1 MEKHPRIAFPLG
13 RFWRWRG
20 RAALVGA
27 GCLGFVAAA
36 PGVAL
41 ADPLTGGVLGSVLRG
56 DEFTGPRVLDLLVI
70 GLVIFLLLRLLL
82 GRSRRSGQ
90 GQSQPPYDRS
100 GPAEPYDATPPPAP
114 PQRAKRDMYTN
125 AQATWDALRSTP
137 SAKTAAQP
145 AGQPPADA
153 TPDEEFL
160 AGAKMAY
167 GRILPAIAKRDF
179 DDLANFTTP
188 GFLANL
194 KNSLPLSPP
203 PAPDILLVEAT
214 LAEHRE
220 EGSQTVMVV
229 DYKVLIH
236 EKDAPHNTDRF
247 DHWRFVR
254 DNASPGANWL
264 LDAMEQR

>member
-1 MEKHPRIAFPLG
+1 MRRLCRH
-13 RFWRWRG
+13 
-20 RAALVGA
+20 AALAGA
-27 GCLGFVAAA
+27 ACLGVVAA
-36 PGVAL
+36 PGAAL

-56 DEFTGPRVLDLLVI
+56 DEFTGPRVLDLVVV
-70 GLVIFLLLRLLL
+70 GLVIFLVLRLLL

-90 GQSQPPYDRS
+90 DQSRPYDRS
-100 GPAEPYDATPPPAP
+100 GPTEPYDGTPPPAP
-114 PQRAKRDMYTN
+114 PRPKRDMYTN

-137 SAKTAAQP
+137 SSKTASQS
-145 AGQPPADA
+145 AGQPSAGA

-167 GRILPAIAKRDF
+167 GRILADIAKRDF
-179 DDLANFTTP
+179 DDLAGFTTP
-188 GFLANL
+188 DFLANL

-203 PAPDILLVEAT
+203 PAPDVLLVEAT

-220 EGSQTVMVV
+220 QGSQTVMVV

-247 DHWRFVR
+247 DRWRFVR
-254 DNASPGANWL
+254 DNATPGANWL